1 MKTFYT
7 HIEITQALK
16 DKKKGERLKKNI
28 LKAHLNYM
36 EQFGV
41 YELMD
46 MIKSDT
52 LEGIEKIGDD
62 DDDYSIQ
69 LFGWLEKMLSES
81 HHIQVDYNFDAKGRK
96 IKD

>member
-1 MKTFYT
+1 
-7 HIEITQALK
+7 
-16 DKKKGERLKKNI
+16 
-28 LKAHLNYM
+28 
-36 EQFGV
+36 
-41 YELMD
+41 MD

-62 DDDYSIQ
+62 DNDYSIQ

-96 IKD
+96 VKD